1 MVEKLEKSNRSNK
14 RSKLPV
20 VLPEFNKYE
29 YYLRSVQSPES
40 DVSFIQEVY
49 KARNR
54 KLPKL
59 LREDFCGTFALCKEW
74 VANNSKNHAIGVDLD
89 PEPLEY
95 GKNVILPQLA
105 LSAQKRIKI
114 VQGDVMTVRLEPADV
129 ICALNFSYF
138 CFKERASLVKYFK
151 RSRLGLA
158 DNGIMVVDCF
168 GGARCHQTSE
178 EETEYEDEGF
188 SYFWDQDTF
197 NPITH
202 DAQFYIHFK
211 RKHEAK
217 REKVFS
223 YDWRLWTIPELR
235 DIFADAGFSKT
246 SVYWEGTDEQDG
258 ESGNGIFTH
267 SEVGDEC
274 EAWIAYI
281 VAEK

>member
-1 MVEKLEKSNRSNK
+1 MI
-14 RSKLPV
+14 
-20 VLPEFNKYE
+20 LPEFNKYE
-29 YYLRSVQSPES
+29 YYLKSVQSPES
-40 DVSFIQEVY
+40 DVAFIQEVY
-49 KARNR
+49 KVRAG
-54 KLPKL
+54 KLPRI

-74 VANNSKNHAIGVDLD
+74 VANNAKNNAIAIDLD
-89 PEPLEY
+89 SEPLDY
-95 GKNVILPQLA
+95 GRENILPQLPVGA
-105 LSAQKRIKI
+105 RKRLKI
-114 VQGDVMTVRLEPADV
+114 VQGDVMTAKVELADV

-138 CFKERASLVKYFK
+138 GFKERATLVKYFK
-151 RSRLGLA
+151 RSRQNLA
-158 DNGIMVVDCF
+158 EDGILVVDCF
-168 GGARCHQTSE
+168 GGARCYQTSE
-178 EETEYEDEGF
+178 EETDHEDEGF

-223 YDWRLWTIPELR
+223 YDWRLWSIPELR
-235 DIFADAGFSKT
+235 DMLADAGFSKT
-246 SVYWEGTDEQDG
+246 SVYWEGTDEEDG
-258 ESGNGIFTH
+258 ESGNGIFTR